1 MVVWPVTSGATEEVG
16 FGAGR
21 PGDLQPIFAGRQNRA
36 IPAKTCWSDRNQGE
50 TGGGRM
56 AKLYLVDHSLRSAGD
71 HHFDFAYCLARAARE
86 MGFETIL
93 ATHREFSG
101 SPELDGWCEVRS
113 SFQRSL
119 YDSPSYLAGLERM
132 QRRESPFSRQSS
144 GSFWERTRRQWQM
157 ANLERRRRAYV
168 EQFARDCEQLFAA
181 DTFEDDDHVL
191 FTTVTE
197 LEVMAASAYLASHP
211 RTLQVNWHWLF
222 HFPVFE
228 PPAAGVPRQ
237 LERLRQLKCCLGGAR
252 QSIPYHQ
259 AHFYGTTESLADQYR
274 KLGLG
279 PVERLVYPISE
290 RFAPESG
297 SENRLSLAGVADLN
311 SKGVGRPIRITC
323 PGAIRREK
331 GQKLFL
337 QELIAEIGE
346 RDLASGRI
354 EIELQSPPSK
364 RRGLGLPSIVRR
376 RTGVEAPARISPLS
390 TQPALA
396 TATSSAGERS
406 AAEEQGAIRFR
417 DYPLSADEYA
427 AMIRETDCGLLMYDS
442 ADYYV
447 RRAGVLGELLA
458 VGRPV
463 IVSAG
468 NWLSEQLKEAHFQ
481 YARRLAEGP
490 LASRALT
497 LADCRWDLSNVPVT
511 GGVVGC
517 DFEAH
522 PFRLEFDLQAD
533 EGGAVLQFE
542 WHEPESQGAYLR
554 VDALGSGGE
563 LLSSQV
569 IGHPENDSQAGVF
582 VRFAPGQQVAQLQL
596 RSAQP
601 ETGISLKKVRLQV
614 LAEESRSLPQA
625 VVGLIAADRSHLPLV
640 IDELVNH
647 YQHYRRTAEQFSSRW
662 YAAHRP
668 TAVIGRLLVAGE
680 SIRRAA

>member
-1 MVVWPVTSGATEEVG
+1 
-16 FGAGR
+16 
-21 PGDLQPIFAGRQNRA
+21 
-36 IPAKTCWSDRNQGE
+36 
-50 TGGGRM
+50 M

-86 MGFETIL
+86 MGFETIV
-93 ATHREFSG
+93 AAHREFPG
-101 SPELDGWCEVRS
+101 SAELTGLGEVRS
-113 SFQRSL
+113 VFQRSV

-132 QRRESPFSRQSS
+132 QRRASPFARNRS
-144 GSFWERTRRQWQM
+144 GSFWERTRRQWQV
-157 ANLERRRRAYV
+157 ANLERRRRAFV
-168 EQFARDCEQLFAA
+168 EQFARDCEQLFAT
-181 DTFEDDDHVL
+181 DTFDDDDHVL

-237 LERLRQLKCCLGGAR
+237 LDRLRELKCCLGGAR

-259 AHFYGTTESLADQYR
+259 AHFYCTTDSLAEQYQ

-279 PVERLVYPISE
+279 PVEKLVYPISE

-297 SENRLSLAGVADLN
+297 CEHRGAVGGAAGASHEGN
-311 SKGVGRPIRITC
+311 ARPIRITC

-337 QELIAEIGE
+337 QELVAEIGE
-346 RDLASGRI
+346 RDLAEGRI
-354 EIELQSPPSK
+354 EIELQSPAAK
-364 RRGLGLPSIVRR
+364 RRGLGLPTILRR
-376 RTGVEAPARISPLS
+376 CGLAPEGGSPGS
-390 TQPALA
+390 G
-396 TATSSAGERS
+396 SSARDLGPSGLPCGTEER
-406 AAEEQGAIRFR
+406 EAIRFR

-442 ADYYV
+442 SDYYV

-481 YARRLAEGP
+481 YARRLAGGP
-490 LASRALT
+490 LAGRVLT
-497 LADCRWDLSNVPVT
+497 LGDCRWDLSNVPLA

-517 DFEAH
+517 DAGAH
-522 PFRLEFDLQAD
+522 PFRLEFDLLPD
-533 EGGAVLQFE
+533 EGGAVLQFT
-542 WHEPESQGAYLR
+542 WQEPALPGAYVQ
-554 VDALGSGGE
+554 VDALDESGR

-569 IGHPENDSQAGVF
+569 IGHPENDSQASVF
-582 VRFAPGQQVAQLQL
+582 VRFSPGQRVARLEL
-596 RSAQP
+596 RSAQA
-601 ETGISLKKVRLQV
+601 ETSIGLKQLRLQ
-614 LAEESRSLPQA
+614 LLSAEARDLPQA
-625 VVGLIAADRSHLPLV
+625 VVGLVATDRSHLPLV
-640 IDELVNH
+640 IDELSNH
-647 YQHYRRTAEQFSSRW
+647 YQHYRRTAEQFAVRW

-680 SIRRAA
+680 SLRRAA

>member
-1 MVVWPVTSGATEEVG
+1 
-16 FGAGR
+16 
-21 PGDLQPIFAGRQNRA
+21 
-36 IPAKTCWSDRNQGE
+36 
-50 TGGGRM
+50 M

-86 MGFETIL
+86 MGFETIV
-93 ATHREFSG
+93 AAHREFGG
-101 SPELDGWCEVRS
+101 SPELEGWCEVRS
-113 SFQRSL
+113 VFQRNV

-132 QRRESPFSRQSS
+132 QRRESPFRKLSV
-144 GSFWERTRRQWQM
+144 GSFWERTRRQWQV
-157 ANLERRRRAYV
+157 ANLERRRRSFV

-181 DTFEDDDHVL
+181 DTFDDDDHVL

-228 PPAAGVPRQ
+228 PPAAGLPRQ
-237 LERLRQLKCCLGGAR
+237 LERLRQLKCCLGGSR

-259 AHFYGTTESLADQYR
+259 AHFYSTTESLAEQYR
-274 KLGLG
+274 KLGIG

-297 SENRLSLAGVADLN
+297 SEAKAGRGTHPVASAHAGD
-311 SKGVGRPIRITC
+311 SPIRITC

-337 QELIAEIGE
+337 QDLVGEIAE
-346 RDLASGRI
+346 RDLRAGRV

-364 RRGLGLPSIVRR
+364 RRGLGLPAIVRR
-376 RTGVEAPARISPLS
+376 IIRDEVQPTPGQADSSQSAARLATSDHATS
-390 TQPALA
+390 GQTAGQPAALPG
-396 TATSSAGERS
+396 TEERD
-406 AAEEQGAIRFR
+406 AIRFR

-442 ADYYV
+442 SDYYV

-481 YARRLAEGP
+481 YARRLADGP
-490 LASRALT
+490 LAGRLLT
-497 LADCRWDLSNVPVT
+497 LADCRWDSSNVPLA
-511 GGVVGC
+511 GGVIGC
-517 DFEAH
+517 DSEAH
-522 PFRLEFDLQAD
+522 PFRLECDLQAD

-542 WHEPESQGAYLR
+542 WHEPETPGAYLR
-554 VDALGSGGE
+554 VDVLDAAGK

-569 IGHPENDSQAGVF
+569 IGHPENDSQASVF
-582 VRFAPGQQVAQLQL
+582 IRFAPGQQMARLEL

-601 ETGISLKKVRLQV
+601 ETAISLKQV
-614 LAEESRSLPQA
+614 HFRMLGAEARGLPQA
-625 VVGLIAADRSHLPLV
+625 VVGLVAADKAHLPLV

-647 YQHYRRTAEQFSSRW
+647 YQHYRRTAEQFAIRW